1 MIINLQSSLKKLLR
15 MNFFENILVKVIFVT
30 KKMFLD
36 ITISVL
42 FFS

>member
-1 MIINLQSSLKKLLR
+1 MIINLQSSLKKFLR

-36 ITISVL
+36 ITVSVF